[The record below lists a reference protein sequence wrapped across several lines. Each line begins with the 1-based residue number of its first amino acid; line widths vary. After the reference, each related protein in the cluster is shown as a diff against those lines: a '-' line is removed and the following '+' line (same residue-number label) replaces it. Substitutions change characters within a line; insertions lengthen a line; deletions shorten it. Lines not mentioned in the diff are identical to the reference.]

1 MIYFYILKGK
11 NNYKLVAKQIVCNS
25 FQVNVDC
32 SIKSAVIINFDFII
46 NQQKVGILYVVLL
59 IRYDFYRNALLCF
72 HKLNKGIL
80 SAIKSVIFIIIIR
93 IKLTRESLNLQ
104 IFILRN
110 VKGILLW
117 LNQISIFWFLQ
128 LIYYKF
134 VILVIYASYINL
146 F

>member
-32 SIKSAVIINFDFII
+32 SIISAVIINFDFII
-46 NQQKVGILYVVLL
+46 YQQKVGILYVVLL
-59 IRYDFYRNALLCF
+59 IRYDFYRNALLYF

-93 IKLTRESLNLQ
+93 IKLTGESLNLQ

-110 VKGILLW
+110 IKGILL
-117 LNQISIFWFLQ
+117 
-128 LIYYKF
+128 
-134 VILVIYASYINL
+134 
-146 F
+146 